1 MKLLDR
7 ALSLVGLERRADT
20 FDTYWTDFAN
30 LRNGSVTPSTAEGIS
45 AVYACVS
52 AVSETIASLPLAV
65 YRRTDTGREKAPE
78 HPLYRVLH
86 DQPNDRQSALE
97 FREQMTAH
105 MLLRGNAY
113 ARIVRGN
120 DGQVRQL
127 LPLHP
132 DRVRILELENGRI
145 GYEVTDSAGK
155 VQRLTM
161 DEVFHLRHRS
171 DDGVTG
177 ISPIARA
184 RQVLELANA
193 EAEHG
198 LDTFNN
204 GSKLLGVLKAP
215 GRLNT
220 QQRLAIKEAWA
231 TYKAGGTPVLDDG
244 LDYAPVSMTLED
256 AEWIAARQF
265 SVEECCR
272 LFRVPPTIVGD
283 LRHGNYSNTSELF
296 RQFVTLSLRRH
307 LLAWEQAISRQLL
320 TEAGRRTLFAEH
332 GVEGLLRG
340 DSTTRA
346 SFYESAISNGWMTV
360 DEVRDLENLPKLPR
374 RFPTPTPPKGA
385 EQ

>member
-1 MKLLDR
+1 MKLIER
-7 ALSLVGLERRADT
+7 AMSALGYERRADT
-20 FDTYWTDFAN
+20 FDQYWAN
-30 LRNGSVTPSTAEGIS
+30 FEALRTGTVTPATAEGIS

-52 AVSETIASLPLAV
+52 AVSETIASLPLHL
-65 YRRTDTGREKAPE
+65 YRKTDTGREKASE
-78 HPLYRVLH
+78 HALHRVLH
-86 DQPNDRQSALE
+86 DSPNERQSALE
-97 FREQMTAH
+97 FREMLTAH